1 MKNSDDGVL
10 SDIDALK
17 AMAGVAAL
25 INPAI
30 THFEAG
36 NLQEAEALAENILRQ
51 QPNNTAAVNLLGNIA
66 LSRNQFELARELI
79 SRAVRMNPNDP
90 GYRMNLC
97 VAIQRQGFVQEA
109 LGAYEELL
117 RVYPDYAEAHY
128 NYAQLLLLT
137 GDFRGGW
144 KEYEW
149 RKKMPAM
156 QSPYCNDVSRQWNG
170 EPLNGR
176 SVLVYAEQGLG
187 DTIQFIRYVDLLV
200 QLGGKVMVQCQASVR
215 RLLSSM
221 PGIDSLTAWGDP
233 LPDHD
238 VLASLMSLPYLLGT
252 VLDNIPGQV
261 PYLFPPKPR
270 QSLDNGI
277 SIDVAKKNVGIVWA
291 GNPRHKNDHNRS
303 VELSRFLP
311 LIETPGIKWYSLQV
325 GSRAGDLIATE
336 GFDDVTDTSPMLK
349 DFSDTATVIE
359 RLDLVIT
366 VDTSV
371 AHLAGALDVPV
382 WVLLPYDPDW
392 RWLLGRA
399 DSPWYPSMR
408 LFRQSAPG
416 DWSGV
421 FAAASTALRGLM
433 P

>member
-1 MKNSDDGVL
+1 MKNRVDVL

-17 AMAGVAAL
+17 AMAGVSAL
-25 INPAI
+25 ISPAI
-30 THFEAG
+30 RHFEAG
-36 NLQEAEALAENILRQ
+36 NMQEAEDLAENIVRQ
-51 QPNNTAAVNLLGNIA
+51 QPNNSAAVNLLGNIA

-79 SRAVRMNPNDP
+79 SRAVGMSPNEP
-90 GYRMNLC
+90 SYRMNLC
-97 VAIQRQGFVQEA
+97 VAIERQGFHQEA
-109 LGAYEELL
+109 LGIYEDLL

-128 NYAQLLLLT
+128 NHALLLLLT
-137 GDFRGGW
+137 GDYRGGW

-149 RKKMPAM
+149 RKKMHAM
-156 QSPYCNDVSRQWNG
+156 QSPYCNYVSHQWKG

-176 SVLVYAEQGLG
+176 SVLVCAEQGLG

-200 QLGGKVMVQCQASVR
+200 QLGGKVMVQCQASIR
-215 RLLSSM
+215 RLLSTM
-221 PGIDSLTAWGDP
+221 PGIDSLTAWGDH

-238 VLASLMSLPYLLGT
+238 VQVSLLSLPYLLGT
-252 VLDNIPGQV
+252 TLETVPGRV
-261 PYLFPPKPR
+261 PYLFPSKPPR
-270 QSLDNGI
+270 SLDNGI
-277 SIDVAKKNVGIVWA
+277 SVEVEKKNVGIVWA
-291 GNPRHKNDHNRS
+291 GNPRHKNDQNRS
-303 VELSRFLP
+303 VDLSQFRS
-311 LIETPGIKWYSLQV
+311 LIGMPGVKWYSLQV
-325 GSRAGDLIATE
+325 GSRAVELVATE

-371 AHLAGALDVPV
+371 AHLAGALGIPV
-382 WVLLPYDPDW
+382 WVLLPYNPDW

-408 LFRQSAPG
+408 LFRQSVPG

-421 FAAASTALRGLM
+421 FSAVSTALRGLM